1 MDQSQRKRL
10 KWILLY
16 QKLGNSGTVCLR
28 CGISRPTLRKWLKRY
43 EERGAEGL
51 KEKSRRP
58 FSSPAQKVTAALEA
72 LILKLREQRKI
83 GVKRIR
89 TELRRLHGTV
99 LSLATI
105 HKVLNKNQVGPL
117 PKYRRRGRTARQYS
131 RSVPGEQVQMDVC
144 KIAPGL
150 YQYTAVDDCTRYKV
164 VGLYLRR
171 TASNSIKFLE
181 KAVEEMPFPIQR
193 IQTDRGQEFFAYCF
207 QEQLMDW
214 GIKFR
219 PIRPRAP
226 HLNGKVERAQRTAL
240 EEFWI
245 TVDRSAENLKDLL
258 QEWQHYYNWERPHG
272 SLGGKTPIDKLC
284 ECVEKIPLTEEVCA
298 NYEPEK
304 ERFRER
310 DYRSD
315 SRLKKLKQSV

>member
-1 MDQSQRKRL
+1 MYR
-10 KWILLY
+10 
-16 QKLGNSGTVCLR
+16 KLGNAGTVCLR
-28 CGISRPTLRKWLKRY
+28 CVISRPTLRKWLKRY
-43 EERGAEGL
+43 KERGFEGL

-58 FSSPAQKVTAALEA
+58 FCWPAQKVTPALET

-89 TELRRLHGTV
+89 TELRRLYGSG

-105 HKVLNKNQVGPL
+105 HKVLKKNQVGSL
-117 PKYRRRGRTARQYS
+117 PKYRRTSRAAKQYS

-164 VGLYLRR
+164 VALYPRR
-171 TASNSIKFLE
+171 TAANSIKFLE
-181 KAVEEMPFPIQR
+181 KAMEEMPFPIQR

-214 GIKFR
+214 AIKFR

-240 EEFWI
+240 EEFWA
-245 TVDRSAENLKDLL
+245 TVDRRAENLGDLL

-272 SLGGKTPIDKLC
+272 SLTGKTPIDRLC
-284 ECVEKIPLTEEVCA
+284 ECVDKIPLTEEVCA

-304 ERFRER
+304 EGFRER
-310 DYRSD
+310 DYRFD